1 MIANVKEI
9 NNDNN
14 NNNNNNNNAR
24 INAACLLLALSI
36 FIPASFPIV
45 FKLMQILNHLR

>member
-9 NNDNN
+9 NNDN

-45 FKLMQILNHLR
+45 FKLMQIINHLR

>member
-9 NNDNN
+9 NND
-14 NNNNNNNNAR
+14 NNNNNNNAR

>member
-9 NNDNN
+9 NND
-14 NNNNNNNNAR
+14 NNNNNNNAR
-24 INAACLLLALSI
+24 INAACLLLALSS

-45 FKLMQILNHLR
+45 FKLMQILNHLS

>member
-9 NNDNN
+9 NND
-14 NNNNNNNNAR
+14 NNNNNNNAR

-36 FIPASFPIV
+36 FIPASYPIV
-45 FKLMQILNHLR
+45 FKLMQILNHLS